1 MKKNCGVC
9 GDKASILTRIR
20 LNDGFL
26 CSDCAKKCSEHL
38 DDFDEITA
46 DEIKK
51 HLEYRQRNLNSEML
65 RVFSATIDLGQYEI
79 LRIDQNHNYWLL
91 ETEKRLKRENPDI
104 FMLSQVTD
112 VVFVRKK
119 ECLNNFNN
127 EKAEKNIFNRFTL
140 KKNRRPV
147 YGYWF
152 YVVIKVNHPCFTEI
166 NMRINKYIINEKNQ
180 IEYLSA
186 VRTAQDIV
194 DIMEELCEKAKR
206 EEKTACAISD

>member
-1 MKKNCGVC
+1 MKKQCGVC
-9 GDKASILTRIR
+9 GDKASVLTRIK

-26 CSDCAKKCSEHL
+26 CSDCAKQCSEHL

-51 HLEYRQRNLNSEML
+51 HLVYRKRNLNSQML
-65 RVFSATIDLGQYEI
+65 KQFSETMSLGNYEI
-79 LRIDQNHNYWLL
+79 LRIDENHNYWLL
-91 ETEKRLKRENPDI
+91 ETEKRLKKENPDI

-112 VVFVRKK
+112 VLFIRKK
-119 ECLNNFNN
+119 ECLNNFDPD
-127 EKAEKNIFNRFTL
+127 KADKKFSSRFIS
-140 KKNRRPV
+140 KKNRKPV

-166 NMRINKYIINEKNQ
+166 NMRINKYIINEKNH

-186 VRTAQDIV
+186 VRKAQDIV
-194 DIMEELCEKAKR
+194 DVMEDLCAKAK
-206 EEKTACAISD
+206 ESQICSVPI

>member
-9 GDKASILTRIR
+9 GDKASILTRIK

-51 HLEYRQRNLNSEML
+51 HLVYRKRNLNSDML
-65 RVFSATIDLGQYEI
+65 KAFSETMSLGNYEI
-79 LRIDQNHNYWLL
+79 LRIDENHNHWLL
-91 ETEKRLKRENPDI
+91 ETEKRLKNENPDI

-112 VVFVRKK
+112 VLFIRKK
-119 ECLNNFNN
+119 ECLNNFNEDRKDN
-127 EKAEKNIFNRFTL
+127 NFFSKFTS
-140 KKNRRPV
+140 KKNRKPV

-166 NMRINKYIINEKNQ
+166 NMRINKYIIHEKNQ
-180 IEYLSA
+180 IEYLAS
-186 VRTAQDIV
+186 VRKAQDIV
-194 DIMEELCEKAKR
+194 DIMEELCDKAKKQA
-206 EEKTACAISD
+206 EAKAETKI